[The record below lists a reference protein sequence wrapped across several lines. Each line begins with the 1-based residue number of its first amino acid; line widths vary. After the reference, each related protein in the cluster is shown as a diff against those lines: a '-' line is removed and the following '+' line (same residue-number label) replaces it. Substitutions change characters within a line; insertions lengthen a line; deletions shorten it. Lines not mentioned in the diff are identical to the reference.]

1 VFCVAAT
8 NFGRCAPVQMS
19 LPWLRVTAPGT
30 GARRSRG
37 VCGGAGLFWPRARSP
52 FGHPANRKRPH
63 EIPKP
68 HASHLSPNPCAR
80 NPPGPDGR
88 RAPTGAGELANNLE
102 VVLIAIVSPMIVVMQ
117 PGVPQEKFDPP
128 NSGPLPAPRERSKF
142 FRQRDQDRDIDPRTN
157 AIAAWTSMP
166 LGTARA
172 APGNPPS
179 WRCAPQRR
187 FRGQPTCRQ
196 MSQRKVAHR
205 MGVGSRTIG

>member
-1 VFCVAAT
+1 MGGRAVSVVGGAW
-8 NFGRCAPVQMS
+8 FGPVRDPPSGTQLIANDHTKSRSPMHHTC
-19 LPWLRVTAPGT
+19 RQIRAPGT
-30 GARRSRG
+30 
-37 VCGGAGLFWPRARSP
+37 LPD
-52 FGHPANRKRPH
+52 
-63 EIPKP
+63 
-68 HASHLSPNPCAR
+68 
-80 NPPGPDGR
+80 PDGR

-128 NSGPLPAPRERSKF
+128 NSGPLPAPRERAKF

-187 FRGQPTCRQ
+187 FRGQPTCRR